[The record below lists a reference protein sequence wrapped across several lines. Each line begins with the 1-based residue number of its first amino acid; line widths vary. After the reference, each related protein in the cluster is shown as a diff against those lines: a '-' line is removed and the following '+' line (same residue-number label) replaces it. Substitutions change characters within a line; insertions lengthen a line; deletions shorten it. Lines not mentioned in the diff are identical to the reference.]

1 MRSVKQT
8 ILFLFFFTCFTAID
22 LAAQEYYDTTVAAP
36 ATDSIYDE
44 EYSDED
50 EYSDT
55 LKRVFERLYMDEDKL
70 QSLRSIKEF
79 QYKDMD
85 SIALNDTA
93 SIKPQTNDAEAKR
106 FEGFDANM
114 LLWLLV
120 AVGVIVLILQ
130 LTGVNLRQ
138 LFAPQKLPSVKNE
151 DDFLTEN
158 IHDIPYEKAIQQ
170 AITAKNFSL
179 ATRLMYLQSLK
190 LLSDKNLIAWHVNK
204 TNWQYAYELKGEGLR
219 NNFRNITYI
228 FEYVQ
233 YGHMPISEQ
242 KFDVVQN
249 AFKSFKMHVI

>member
-1 MRSVKQT
+1 MRSFKQT
-8 ILFLFFFTCFTAID
+8 ILIFIIFTCFAAND
-22 LAAQEYYDTTVAAP
+22 LTAQEYYDSTVVAP
-36 ATDSIYDE
+36 VTDSVYEEEYSNEE
-44 EYSDED
+44 EYSDT
-50 EYSDT
+50 ST
-55 LKRVFERLYMDEDKL
+55 RVYERLYMDEDKL
-70 QSLRSIKEF
+70 QALRSKKEF

-85 SIALNDTA
+85 SLALKDTA
-93 SIKPQTNDAEAKR
+93 SIKPQTNEAEARR
-106 FEGFDANM
+106 FERFDANI

-138 LFAPQKLPSVKNE
+138 LFAPQRAPSVRNE

-170 AITAKNFSL
+170 AINAKDFSL

-190 LLSDKNLIAWHVNK
+190 LLSDKDLIAWHVNK

-219 NNFRNITYI
+219 DNFRNITYI

-233 YGHMPISEQ
+233 YGHMPISEK

-249 AFKSFKMHVI
+249 AFKNFKMHVI